1 MILCRSA
8 ATKHAGADIDDTT
21 KTGETGTYVFPDF
34 ICDLIDRNGTAARF
48 PEQGE

>member
-34 ICDLIDRNGTAARF
+34 ICDLIDRHGTAARF